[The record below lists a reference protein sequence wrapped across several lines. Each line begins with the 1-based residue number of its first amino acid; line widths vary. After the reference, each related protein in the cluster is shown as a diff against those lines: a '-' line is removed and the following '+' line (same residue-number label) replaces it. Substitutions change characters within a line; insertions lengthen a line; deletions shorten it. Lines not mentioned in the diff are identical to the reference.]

1 MNLLKRITYKLI
13 GAYIRVGEYV
23 SQLTKK
29 NALVLHFTAGYG
41 DALGVARYFDCLKGH
56 VATAYACGRDG
67 VIAELFPPAY
77 WAYHL
82 GSTLYNEMRTIGIEI
97 VNIGPLWER
106 GGLLYDAYG
115 NIYRGDYITLK
126 VPYKG
131 VFHWAKFTEEQ
142 YENVGKWAAE
152 RCVAFGIPPVIHTT
166 LEFDANNSN
175 LTGILNHA
183 QFRQDKYDIGPAW
196 DFAKFKTYFD
206 AEYKRLTGAAE

>member
-13 GAYIRVGEYV
+13 GAYIRVGEFV
-23 SQLTKK
+23 SQVTKK

-41 DALGVARYFDCLKGH
+41 DALGVARYFDYLKGR

-67 VIAELFPPAY
+67 LIAELFPPAY

-115 NIYRGDYITLK
+115 NVYRGDYITLK
-126 VPYKG
+126 VPFKG

-152 RCVAFGIPPVIHTT
+152 RCVAFGIPPVIHTS
-166 LEFDANNSN
+166 LEYDPNNAK
-175 LTGILNHA
+175 LTGVLNHT

-196 DFAKFKTYFD
+196 DFTKFKSYFD
-206 AEYKRLTGAAE
+206 AEYKRLTGAAV